1 MNTFVPT
8 TADALRAALAST
20 ISCSA
25 QELQEAAGQIVVATT
40 GEVPQASV
48 AGREARSLHD
58 PATRTT
64 VLLADHIPAGQEAQ
78 VLAQEIERHHGR
90 QVAQAVLGDRAE
102 ELLGRDG
109 MRLKYAAGEW
119 NHLFGVGGKET
130 RCRIVIDLEQPR
142 LIAAQEWT
150 GLKFEDVRG
159 DRLRDLAESV
169 IEVNEAHANLDDWKF
184 ERTSELPSWTGRR
197 EMTKNRFETEQEAS
211 DYKLKHQLYN
221 RVAEPIGGGKWGL
234 VYPIKSH
241 IQVNDGA
248 PAGMRQHHGEMH
260 GNVGSAAVVERF
272 KTRELSGESLAT
284 AARIAERST
293 GAISVDAIMQRDAIS
308 IINTAKG
315 WAAVDGVQS
324 AQTGYEGQ
332 NFDPAYMIDVD
343 YCVFGATPDEAV
355 LRNLCLRKL
364 GEYVELPIEQPVLAG
379 SVPVPIE
386 QSQQTAEKLVRA
398 VSDADLLAEIN
409 RRGMLQPLYG
419 AIGAMH
425 DHLDRTGALGERLSQ
440 YLAYRLRR
448 EEAAITGMPDSALRV
463 ANWQECIDELDRESL
478 DKSQDSPSPGM

>member
-260 GNVGSAAVVERF
+260 GNVQNTTVPKVERAF
-272 KTRELSGESLAT
+272 DQGLRLRTQALALLQEAHAADGLKPFTVTHTHSYGESTYVL
-284 AARIAERST
+284 
-293 GAISVDAIMQRDAIS
+293 
-308 IINTAKG
+308 
-315 WAAVDGVQS
+315 WAA
-324 AQTGYEGQ
+324 E
-332 NFDPAYMIDVD
+332 
-343 YCVFGATPDEAV
+343 TPTQEHAKAV
-355 LRNLCLRKL
+355 LDC
-364 GEYVELPIEQPVLAG
+364 EFEP
-379 SVPVPIE
+379 
-386 QSQQTAEKLVRA
+386 
-398 VSDADLLAEIN
+398 D
-409 RRGMLQPLYG
+409 
-419 AIGAMH
+419 
-425 DHLDRTGALGERLSQ
+425 
-440 YLAYRLRR
+440 R
-448 EEAAITGMPDSALRV
+448 EETLAVEDCFTLEEMTGVAMTARLQDILDSS
-463 ANWQECIDELDRESL
+463 ESPC
-478 DKSQDSPSPGM
+478 QDDTPSP